1 LERLNNKGFA
11 SVLLILIVAFVFL
24 LLIEIMQIYRLHK
37 EVTSELTTLAD
48 MAIISSIAKI
58 SREGSPQ
65 IDLEI
70 INQNIIDIKERVI
83 KKQKYEKIN
92 VEFDEFIYQVS
103 STDLEISSEM
113 TISLVFLK
121 RFSEAIKLKL
131 PIRAR
136 SQIQYM
142 G

>member
-1 LERLNNKGFA
+1 
-11 SVLLILIVAFVFL
+11 
-24 LLIEIMQIYRLHK
+24 MQIYRLHK

>member
-1 LERLNNKGFA
+1 MERLNNKGFA